1 MDFEK
6 ITTPSFCLAK
16 YPVTQAQYEE
26 IMGKNPSYFKGH
38 RPVECVSWHDAV
50 AFCKKLSERE
60 GRTYRLP
67 TEAEWEFACRAG
79 TKTEYYTGDTEEDL
93 ARAGWYVG
101 NSDNQTHPVG
111 QKEPNAFGLYDMHG
125 NVWEWCADWYDEPK
139 GRRVLRG
146 GAWDLVSVY
155 CRSAYRFGFGPV
167 SRYVYLGFRVLLEL
181 P

>member
-60 GRTYRLP
+60 GKTYRLP
-67 TEAEWEFACRAG
+67 TEAEWEYACRAG
-79 TKTEYYTGDTEEDL
+79 TKTEYYTGDTAEDL
-93 ARAGWYVG
+93 ARAGWYRG

-125 NVWEWCADWYDEPK
+125 NVEEWCADWFDESK
-139 GRRVLRG
+139 SGRVLRG
-146 GAWDLVSVY
+146 GCWCYDPDL
-155 CRSAYRFGFGPV
+155 CRSS
-167 SRYVYLGFRVLLEL
+167 SRRRLNPDFRNYSLGFRVLLEL